1 MRPHKFNLHGEFSLT
16 ELAIFAP
23 TLPATD
29 EDLLPS
35 IEAVQDAFLKQE
47 QVPIPTQHT
56 LHAGMYARTIT
67 MPSHTILVGTL
78 IKIPTMV
85 ITVGS
90 AKVLV
95 GRDWADVDGF
105 QVLPAEAHRKQIFV
119 SRSAFII
126 TMIFPTNAT
135 TIGEAE
141 DEFTAEGDLLLSRRQ
156 PSMNKVM
163 VTGE

>member
-1 MRPHKFNLHGEFSLT
+1 MT

-29 EDLLPS
+29 EGLLPS
-35 IEAVQDAFLKQE
+35 IEAVQDALLKRE

-67 MPSHTILVGTL
+67 MPAHTILVGTL
-78 IKIPTMV
+78 IRIPTLV
-85 ITVGS
+85 LTVGS

-105 QVLPAEAHRKQIFV
+105 QVLPAEAHRKQVFV

-126 TMIFPTNAT
+126 TMIFPTKANT
-135 TIGEAE
+135 VREAE
-141 DEFTAEGDLLLSRRQ
+141 DEFTSEGDLLLSRRQ
-156 PSMNKVM
+156 PSMSM
-163 VTGE
+163 ARITGEA